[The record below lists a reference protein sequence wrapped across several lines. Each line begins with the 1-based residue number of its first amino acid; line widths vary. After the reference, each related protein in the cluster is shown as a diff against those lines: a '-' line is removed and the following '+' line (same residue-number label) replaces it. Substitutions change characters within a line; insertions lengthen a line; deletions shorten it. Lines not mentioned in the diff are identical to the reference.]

1 MKIVSEGAEARIY
14 SVRCMGIESVL
25 KRRIRKNYRINEI
38 DTRLRITRTRNE
50 ARIMGL
56 ASSLGINAPILL
68 LVDQYDIVMS
78 KVNGDRLCDMLN
90 RKNSDMGKI
99 FAILGRYAAILH
111 NNNIAHGDYTPAN
124 VIVGKTAEAHIIDFG
139 LAEITTS
146 VEEKALD
153 LLLMKR
159 SISSS
164 HFGKFVES
172 YRRYCKESVIV
183 LKRLALIEKRGRYN
197 TRTLI
202 TG

>member
-1 MKIVSEGAEARIY
+1 MKMISEGAEAQIH

-25 KRRIRKNYRINEI
+25 KRRIRKNYRIEEM
-38 DTRLRITRTRNE
+38 DRELRARRTKNE
-50 ARIMGL
+50 ARIIGL
-56 ASSLGINAPILL
+56 ASTLQINAPALL

-78 KVNGDRLCDMLN
+78 RIAGEQLSSILN
-90 RKNSDMGKI
+90 RKGRNMEKTFST
-99 FAILGRYAAILH
+99 LGEYAAILH

-124 VIVGKTAEAHIIDFG
+124 VIVGRNADVHIIDFG
-139 LAEITTS
+139 LSEITTS

-159 SISSS
+159 SVNSFCFS
-164 HFGKFVES
+164 KFAES
-172 YRRYCKESVIV
+172 YKRHCKDCRAI
-183 LKRLALIEKRGRYN
+183 LKRLEQIERRGRYN